1 MREERVMFHF
11 LTDHPMITMLALM
24 FLGSGAY
31 YIYQVWL
38 RPQLIPESEIAVMAE
53 ELLAQHGLEAR
64 NFVTTLMDRA
74 ERRVELFEQGRLR
87 RVLNYLEAR
96 QPPI

>member
-1 MREERVMFHF
+1 MFY
-11 LTDHPMITMLALM
+11 LLIDHPMFCLLALM

-31 YIYQVWL
+31 YEDQAWL
-38 RPQLIPESEIAVMAE
+38 RPLLIPESEIAGMAE
-53 ELLAQHGLEAR
+53 EILAQHGHEAH

-74 ERRVELFEQGRLR
+74 ERRVELFEQGRLL

>member
-1 MREERVMFHF
+1 MFHF
-11 LTDHPMITMLALM
+11 LTDHPKITLLALM
-24 FLGSGAY
+24 FFGSGAY
-31 YIYQVWL
+31 YEYQVWL
-38 RPQLIPESEIAVMAE
+38 RPLLIHESEIEGLAE
-53 ELLAQHGLEAR
+53 ELLAQHGHEAH

>member
-1 MREERVMFHF
+1 MFHF
-11 LTDHPMITMLALM
+11 FTDHPMFCLLALM
-24 FLGSGAY
+24 FLGSGTY
-31 YIYQVWL
+31 YEYQVWL
-38 RPQLIPESEIAVMAE
+38 RPLLIPESEIEGLAE
-53 ELLAQHGLEAR
+53 ELLVLHGLEAH